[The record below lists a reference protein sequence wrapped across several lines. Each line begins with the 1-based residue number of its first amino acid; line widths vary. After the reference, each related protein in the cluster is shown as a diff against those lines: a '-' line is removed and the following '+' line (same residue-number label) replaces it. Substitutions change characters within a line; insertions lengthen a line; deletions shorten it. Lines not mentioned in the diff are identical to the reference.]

1 MMLSFIHSS
10 EEAKIVKTF
19 EESGYN
25 VISNTVSFDNF
36 EDPWFTITLDAKP
49 MPNINI
55 LISTLARDMNI
66 WHPNHRSITIPH
78 ELRELLD
85 KIIKYYSHW
94 DALEEN
100 ISKVGFVDFLVLILQ
115 TLQAIND
122 NVITQHH
129 IKLYTTVQ
137 HL

>member
-1 MMLSFIHSS
+1 MMLSFIHTS

-19 EESGYN
+19 NESGYN

-36 EDPWFTITLDAKP
+36 EDPWFTITFDAKP
-49 MPNINI
+49 MPNLDI
-55 LISTLARDMNI
+55 LISTLAHDMNI
-66 WHPNHRSITIPH
+66 WHPNHSFTTPH
-78 ELRELLD
+78 ELREWLD
-85 KIIKYYSHW
+85 KLIKYYSCW

-100 ISKVGFVDFLVLILQ
+100 ISKDGFVDFIVLILQ
-115 TLQAIND
+115 TLQAFDD
-122 NVITQHH
+122 NIITQQH